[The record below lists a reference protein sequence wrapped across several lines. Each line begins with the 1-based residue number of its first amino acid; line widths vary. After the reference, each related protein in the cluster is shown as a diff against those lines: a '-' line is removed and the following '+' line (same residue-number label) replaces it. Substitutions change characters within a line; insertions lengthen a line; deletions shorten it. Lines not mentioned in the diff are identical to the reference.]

1 MIDRLGGINPLENL
15 SNTSKLQ
22 KTRDFEKP
30 DAINI
35 SEEAKSLSEIY
46 FAMDAVQAVPDI
58 RADKVAEV
66 LEKIKD
72 PEYITQKII
81 DIVADR
87 FLSENGI

>member
-1 MIDRLGGINPLENL
+1 MIDRLGGINPLENI
-15 SNTSKLQ
+15 SSASKLQ
-22 KTRDFEKP
+22 KAREFEKP
-30 DAINI
+30 DSINI
-35 SEEAKSLSEIY
+35 SDEARSLSDIY
-46 FAMDAVQAVPDI
+46 FAMDAVQSAPDI
-58 RADKVAEV
+58 RADRVAEV